1 MAIISDTIIEN
12 TNWNKF
18 YEEYIK
24 SNMLFII
31 IIVILG
37 IILYYRYINK
47 LKRERKIREMLN
59 VPKRDIKP
67 FPAPLSAFMK
77 ETKAEELAKPESPV
91 LVKQPNIPVSSPLLR
106 QSSIPSY
113 EPPSPP
119 LTDLIIPENIVL
131 EQDKLNKIIDKDK
144 YEEYIKIRR
153 VAPIVKQIF
162 YIVLTYL
169 DIDKSQAE
177 LLQQI
182 NTYENVN
189 SYFTLIINT
198 RLFVS
203 YPTTFLQNKQLYKK
217 ASIFFVH
224 L

>member
-1 MAIISDTIIEN
+1 MVS
-12 TNWNKF
+12 
-18 YEEYIK
+18 
-24 SNMLFII
+24 
-31 IIVILG
+31 
-37 IILYYRYINK
+37 K
-47 LKRERKIREMLN
+47 LKSLIEIEGVCVDPDTERKIREMLN

-182 NTYENVN
+182 NTYET
-189 SYFTLIINT
+189 SEKSRGLH
-198 RLFVS
+198 
-203 YPTTFLQNKQLYKK
+203 
-217 ASIFFVH
+217 AH
-224 L
+224 